1 MFDAP
6 DMSLDNTG
14 VFSGCE
20 AINVTACSAY
30 SQDRLKINVASFRLN
45 TILRP
50 FYLNIGFAFTI
61 VKLFYAN
68 NGTMKRIF

>member
-1 MFDAP
+1 MFNAP

-14 VFSGCE
+14 LLLGCE

-30 SQDRLKINVASFRLN
+30 SHDRLKINIASFRLN

-50 FYLNIGFAFTI
+50 LYLNIGFVLQLSIYFMPI
-61 VKLFYAN
+61 
-68 NGTMKRIF
+68 MDQ